1 MTHEKKERSI
11 LLRLV
16 AATGAFAV
24 IGAGV
29 ALADYVVSSK
39 EPVVLSDDV
48 YNRTA
53 SIVSLTGGPGATSA
67 PSDIAKSGF
76 ADDTNPAEQSDNNK
90 SNVGGTDN
98 PNKAK

>member
-16 AATGAFAV
+16 AATAAFAV

-29 ALADYVVSSK
+29 ALADYVVNSS

-53 SIVSLTGGPGATSA
+53 SIVSLTGGPASGKQ
-67 PSDIAKSGF
+67 KSGF
-76 ADDTNPAEQSDNNK
+76 ADGSNPAEQSANNK
-90 SNVGGTDN
+90 SGKGGTDN
-98 PNKAK
+98 PNQAK